1 MRPMIASGL
10 TKLAEGTISPDELD
24 RVLRFAT

>member
-10 TKLAEGTISPDELD
+10 AKLEQGQVSAEELN
-24 RVLRFAT
+24 RVLRFAE